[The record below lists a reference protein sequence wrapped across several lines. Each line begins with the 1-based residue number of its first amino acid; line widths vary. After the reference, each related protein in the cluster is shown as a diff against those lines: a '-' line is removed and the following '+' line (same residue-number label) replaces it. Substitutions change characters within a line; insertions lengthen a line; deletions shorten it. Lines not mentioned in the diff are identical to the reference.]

1 MTPTLGWYKLSNNM
15 FDPAQ
20 ILLFI
25 VIIVLTILLAVLGIQ
40 VFFILRDLRKT
51 ISKANKV
58 LDNTGEITE
67 SVSQPLS
74 SLSSVLMGLKAGGAI
89 ARILKKVTEDKKP
102 VRHAQGEEEKDG
114 E

>member
-1 MTPTLGWYKLSNNM
+1 M

-20 ILLFI
+20 ILLFV
-25 VIIVLTILLAVLGIQ
+25 VIIILTVLLLVLGIQ

-51 ISKANKV
+51 INKANKV

-74 SLSSVLMGLKAGGAI
+74 SLSSVLMGLKAGGVI
-89 ARILKKVTEDKKP
+89 AKIIKKATDEPVRQAQDKEDK
-102 VRHAQGEEEKDG
+102 DG
-114 E
+114 K

>member
-1 MTPTLGWYKLSNNM
+1 M

-25 VIIVLTILLAVLGIQ
+25 VIITLTILLLILGIQ

-51 ISKANKV
+51 ITKANKV

-67 SVSQPLS
+67 SVSAPIS
-74 SLSSVLMGLKAGGAI
+74 SISSVLMGLKAGGVI
-89 ARILKKVTEDKKP
+89 AKILRRVTDEEEP
-102 VRHAQGEEEKDG
+102 VRHAQGEKEEENGK
-114 E
+114 

>member
-1 MTPTLGWYKLSNNM
+1 M

-25 VIIVLTILLAVLGIQ
+25 VIITLTVLLLVLGIQ
-40 VFFILRDLRKT
+40 TFFILRDFRKT

-67 SVSQPLS
+67 SVSAPLS
-74 SLSSVLMGLKAGGAI
+74 SLSSVLMGLKVGGIVAKF
-89 ARILKKVTEDKKP
+89 AKKVTEDKEP
-102 VRHAQGEEEKDG
+102 DRQAQDKEEKDG
-114 E
+114 K

>member
-1 MTPTLGWYKLSNNM
+1 M

-25 VIIVLTILLAVLGIQ
+25 VIIVLTALLVVLGFQ
-40 VFFILRDLRKT
+40 VFFILRDLRQT

-58 LDNTGEITE
+58 LDNTGEITQ

-74 SLSSVLMGLKAGGAI
+74 SLSSVLMGLKAGGMI
-89 ARILKKVTEDKKP
+89 AKIIKKATDEP
-102 VRHAQGEEEKDG
+102 VRQTQDREEKDG
-114 E
+114 K

>member
-1 MTPTLGWYKLSNNM
+1 M

-25 VIIVLTILLAVLGIQ
+25 VILTLTILLLVLGIQ
-40 VFFILRDLRKT
+40 VFFILRDLRHT

-58 LDNTGEITE
+58 LDNTGEITD
-67 SVSQPLS
+67 SVSAPLS

-89 ARILKKVTEDKKP
+89 ANIIKKVTEDK
-102 VRHAQGEEEKDG
+102 EEKKNG
-114 E
+114 

>member
-1 MTPTLGWYKLSNNM
+1 M

-58 LDNTGEITE
+58 LDNTGDITE

-89 ARILKKVTEDKKP
+89 AKIIKKATDDKEEP
-102 VRHAQGEEEKDG
+102 LQGK
-114 E
+114 

>member
-1 MTPTLGWYKLSNNM
+1 M

-25 VIIVLTILLAVLGIQ
+25 VIIVLTALLVVLGFQ
-40 VFFILRDLRKT
+40 VFFILRDLRQT

-58 LDNTGEITE
+58 LDNTGEITQ

-74 SLSSVLMGLKAGGAI
+74 SLSSVLMGLKAGGMI
-89 ARILKKVTEDKKP
+89 AKIIKKATDEP
-102 VRHAQGEEEKDG
+102 VRQAQDREEKDG
-114 E
+114 K